1 MTPDQV
7 RAQLA
12 ADLPPATLVVGPGA
26 WRLVSAAADVPGWL
40 MKWDLSAAD
49 ARQVRESAWLLT
61 PDGDARIVAIGLDG
75 TSHHVQ
81 NMLLKV
87 LEETGPETRFVLAA
101 ESRPLATVVSRCRVL
116 ALGGVTGGDAAP
128 DDVAQV
134 TAALRAAR
142 TGNMALTARAV
153 REWRAP
159 HAVLLALWA
168 AEAMSGRWHT
178 FSASSVPGVSVVQ
191 AQNLLVELSR
201 YPGARTAPLAALS
214 QVFSQ
219 G

>member
-7 RAQLA
+7 KAQLA
-12 ADLPPATLVVGPGA
+12 ADLPPVLLVTGPGA
-26 WRLVSAAADVPGWL
+26 GALVFEACADHGWPWRF
-40 MKWDLSAAD
+40 DLTAEAV
-49 ARQVRESAWLLT
+49 RQVRQETSVLPASGHRVLALC
-61 PDGDARIVAIGLDG
+61 LDG
-75 TSHHVQ
+75 ASARVQ
-81 NMLLKV
+81 NMLLKE
-87 LEETGPETRFVLAA
+87 LEEPRRGTSFVLAA

-116 ALGGVTGGDAAP
+116 TVGGVTGEAASP

-153 REWRAP
+153 REWRPP
-159 HAVLLALWA
+159 HAVLLARWA
-168 AEAMSGRWHT
+168 AEAVSGCWRT
-178 FSASSVPGVSVVQ
+178 FSASSVPGVSAAQ
-191 AQNLLVELSR
+191 AQKLLVELSR

-219 G
+219 R